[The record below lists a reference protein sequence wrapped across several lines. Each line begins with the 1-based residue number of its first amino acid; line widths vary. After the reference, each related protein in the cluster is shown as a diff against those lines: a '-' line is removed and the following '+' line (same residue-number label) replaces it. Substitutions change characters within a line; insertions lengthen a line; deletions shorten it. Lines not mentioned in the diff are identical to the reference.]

1 MSNKHNKI
9 KLMMNK
15 KDRCINLEKNR
26 KNNIK
31 NKKMKIKMNLD

>member
-1 MSNKHNKI
+1 
-9 KLMMNK
+9 MMNK

-31 NKKMKIKMNLD
+31 NKKMKIKIKMNLD

>member
-1 MSNKHNKI
+1 
-9 KLMMNK
+9 MMNK